1 MKVPYKITWILL
13 FSVISFGIPLF
24 LYHPFFSNSGKYHLR
39 KDSIVSDRIKNCLD
53 LENFS
58 NRRFN
63 ENINLIEYC
72 LINYGPH
79 K

>member
-1 MKVPYKITWILL
+1 MAWILL
-13 FSVISFGIPLF
+13 SSSIFLGFFIF
-24 LYHPFFSNSGKYHLR
+24 LYFSFYLNSEKNYSN
-39 KDSIVSDRIKNCLD
+39 KNSIVSDRIKNCLD

-58 NRRFN
+58 NRRFK
-63 ENINLIEYC
+63 ENISLIEYC